1 MATTISWII
10 ELAGMAL
17 WFYGYF
23 ATGNPSLVDWAA
35 LTPWWIADFLPNIE
49 CEIGMVLVVA
59 GETALLFTVSGPMPA
74 EMAFGAI
81 FLGPTAVAPVD
92 PLHHLFVAGLGTFGA
107 RRAFRE
113 SAPLHPETGRAHE
126 LDRLGL
132 RFVAI
137 AVLHALLS
145 LSGVVGRMLGR

>member
-1 MATTISWII
+1 MVDVVRAIFVVAVLVASVR
-10 ELAGMAL
+10 ARH
-17 WFYGYF
+17 F
-23 ATGNPSLVDWAA
+23 ASAA
-35 LTPWWIADFLPNIE
+35 LGTA
-49 CEIGMVLVVA
+49 MVLVVA

-113 SAPLHPETGRAHE
+113 SAPLHPETDRAHE

-145 LSGVVGRMLGR
+145 LSGVVGRMLER